1 MAKEKSKK
9 KDKMKGKA
17 KGKTS
22 SMGTLIKKELV
33 KRVVHF
39 FQINPTQL
47 FNYKQVAFEVGAKS
61 TSEKQLLMQLLDD
74 LVLQELRLQHP
85 FQNPFAIFLDW

>member
-22 SMGTLIKKELV
+22 SIGTLTKKEL
-33 KRVVHF
+33 
-39 FQINPTQL
+39 L
-47 FNYKQVAFEVGAKS
+47 CVASVWAALALGKWRLHIPLAFIR
-61 TSEKQLLMQLLDD
+61 LL
-74 LVLQELRLQHP
+74 R
-85 FQNPFAIFLDW
+85 FAAAV

>member
-22 SMGTLIKKELV
+22 SIGTLTKKELV

-47 FNYKQVAFEVGAKS
+47 FNYRGWRNKLCTRPHAKYS
-61 TSEKQLLMQLLDD
+61 KSVYKILSL
-74 LVLQELRLQHP
+74 
-85 FQNPFAIFLDW
+85 NGW